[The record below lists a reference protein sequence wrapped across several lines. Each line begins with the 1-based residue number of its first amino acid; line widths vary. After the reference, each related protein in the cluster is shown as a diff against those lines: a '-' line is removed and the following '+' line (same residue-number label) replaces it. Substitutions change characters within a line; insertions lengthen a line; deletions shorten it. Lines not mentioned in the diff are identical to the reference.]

1 MKSFRKKWNN
11 FPFKITNQ
19 RRDGGGGGGNVETM
33 EKKLGKMNCCI
44 HSQDMEWES
53 KNSPLL
59 IVASIK

>member
-19 RRDGGGGGGNVETM
+19 RQEGENEETM
-33 EKKLGKMNCCI
+33 EKKLGKMNRCI
-44 HSQDMEWES
+44 HSQDMEWEN

>member
-11 FPFKITNQ
+11 FPIKITNQ
-19 RRDGGGGGGNVETM
+19 RQGGGNEETM

-44 HSQDMEWES
+44 HSQDMEWEN